1 MKTEAIVFSDLIQ
14 LLFRLGFTQYSVGNQ
29 EVFQHVESDTSI
41 VLPHYELR
49 EILRPIHVVG
59 TRKILVENGLME
71 PAAFDGYL
79 EKTLI

>member
-1 MKTEAIVFSDLIQ
+1 MKTEVIVFSDLIQ
-14 LLFRLGFTQYSVGNQ
+14 LLSRLGFTQHSVGNQ
-29 EVFQHVESDTSI
+29 EVFQHLESGTSI

-49 EILRPIHVVG
+49 DRLRPIHIVG

-71 PAAFDGYL
+71 QAAFDGYL